1 MNSSSNTEMDQ
12 VFKQL
17 SGIKSVE
24 PDSYFRLYTQTLI
37 KIKRENPLPAF
48 WLKVAAIFIIVVIST
63 EILVLTNNK
72 QTTADTNSPVVII
85 TNNILYH
92 E

>member
-12 VFKQL
+12 VFRQL

-24 PDSYFRLYTQTLI
+24 PDNYFRLYTQTLS
-37 KIKRENPLPAF
+37 KIKRENVLPTI
-48 WLKVAAIFIIVVIST
+48 WLKVAAIFITVVIST

-72 QTTADTNSPVVII
+72 HTTADTNSPVVIT

>member
-24 PDSYFRLYTQTLI
+24 PENYFRLYTQTLI
-37 KIKRENPLPAF
+37 KIKRENPLPTF

-72 QTTADTNSPVVII
+72 HTTADTNSPVVIT